1 LSLYMV
7 VPTYGQRRG
16 HIGID
21 SIFAL
26 SGVRGLPVVI
36 ADAFFKAVDA
46 KALSQIT
53 VLYVALKEIA
63 SSFCN
68 SLGIRCIYVIR
79 FEFQITSEFD
89 SCQAVESSNGW
100 VDKNQ
105 RDQP

>member
-1 LSLYMV
+1 M
-7 VPTYGQRRG
+7 
-16 HIGID
+16 
-21 SIFAL
+21 
-26 SGVRGLPVVI
+26 I

-68 SLGIRCIYVIR
+68 SLGIPCIYVIR